1 VSFKGIWSSETGYLA
16 NDAVSYDG
24 STYLA
29 LQTSLGARPDTVP
42 SAWALLAQGG
52 SAGATGPAGM
62 AATVSIGTVTTTA
75 PGTPATVT
83 NSGNAAAAVFNFSI
97 PQGAAGAGGGG
108 GSGNGWS
115 SFGSMYHS
123 ASFNTN
129 FYSVSNPNAN
139 VAENE
144 TVLTWIPVAC
154 TATTLAV
161 YSQQAN
167 TIKVTMRLGSPTAMA
182 DTELSCSVSTG
193 SSCTSTGSV
202 NVPAGSFVD
211 LQIAS
216 ANGKA
221 AGVWTAVA
229 CN

>member
-1 VSFKGIWSSETGYLA
+1 VIFKGAWSSETGYLA

-29 LQTSLGARPDTVP
+29 LQTSLGARPDITP
-42 SAWALLAQGG
+42 SAWAMLAQAG
-52 SAGATGPAGM
+52 SAGATGPAG
-62 AATVSIGTVTTTA
+62 APATVSIGTVATTA
-75 PGTPATVT
+75 PGSPATVT
-83 NSGNAAAAVFNFSI
+83 NSGSATAAVLNFTL
-97 PQGAAGAGGGG
+97 PQGAAGASGGG
-108 GSGNGWS
+108 GSGNGWN

-123 ASFNTN
+123 VSFNTN

-144 TVLTWIPVAC
+144 TVLTWVPAGC

-161 YSQQAN
+161 YSQQGNA
-167 TIKVTMRLGSPTAMA
+167 IKVTMRLGSSGAMV

-202 NVPAGSFVD
+202 AVPAGSFID

-216 ANGKA
+216 ANGKQ
-221 AGVWTAVA
+221 AGVWTAVG

>member
-1 VSFKGIWSSETGYLA
+1 MWSAETGYLA

-29 LQTSLGARPDTVP
+29 LQTSLGARPDTTP
-42 SAWALLAQGG
+42 SAWAMLAQGG
-52 SAGATGPAGM
+52 SAGATGPAGV
-62 AATVSIGTVTTTA
+62 AATVSVGTVTTTA
-75 PGTPATVT
+75 PGTLATVT
-83 NSGNAAAAVFNFSI
+83 NSGSATAAVFNFSL
-97 PQGAAGAGGGG
+97 PQGAAGGGGG
-108 GSGNGWS
+108 GSGNGRN
-115 SFGSMYHS
+115 SFGSMYHPV
-123 ASFNTN
+123 SFNTN

-144 TVLTWIPVAC
+144 TVLTWIPLGC
-154 TATTLAV
+154 TATTLEV

-193 SSCTSTGSV
+193 ASCTSTGSV
-202 NVPAGSFVD
+202 DVPAGSFVD

-221 AGVWTAVA
+221 AGVWTAIA
-229 CN
+229 CK